1 MNREEMKQY
10 WVVAFC
16 IMVCLLALSS
26 RCMAARTLTV
36 TDMAG
41 RRVTVPFD
49 PERIVCL
56 GPGALRLIVYLD
68 AISKIAGV
76 EDMEKREAGA
86 RPYRLAHPELADL
99 PRCGP
104 GGPAGINKKPDL
116 EAVLSVNPQ
125 VIFATCMDASLAD
138 EVQRTLRIPL
148 VVLSYGASSNFD
160 ETVFDALHLA
170 GAILH
175 RERRAGEV
183 VAYIEDLRRD
193 LRKRTADIPEHA
205 RPTVYVGGLG
215 YRGAHGIE
223 STEQRYIPL
232 DWVGADNVAERVEAG
247 IGSHVAMGKE
257 TLLKLN
263 PDVVFIDGGGAML
276 IRADYLKKTDYY
288 KALTAFSS
296 RRVYMLHPFNW
307 YATNIGTALAD
318 AYATGKRLYEKQ
330 FEDVDLRHK
339 ADEIYTFLVGRPV
352 HARMQQDY
360 GPIGQQADFL
370 H

>member
-1 MNREEMKQY
+1 MKNT
-10 WVVAFC
+10 WFAAVCVMA
-16 IMVCLLALSS
+16 CLLALSS
-26 RCMAARTLTV
+26 RCMAARALTV

-41 RRVTVPFD
+41 RRVTVPYD
-49 PERIVCL
+49 PERIVCI
-56 GPGALRLIVYLD
+56 GPGALRLIVYLE
-68 AISKIAGV
+68 AVSKVAGV

-86 RPYRLAHPELADL
+86 RPYRLAHPELAAL

-125 VIFATCMDASLAD
+125 VIFATCMEASLAD

-148 VVLSYGASSNFD
+148 VVLSYGASANFD

-175 RERRAGEV
+175 RERRAAEV
-183 VAYIEDLRRD
+183 VAYIEALRRD
-193 LRKRTADIPEHA
+193 LRLRTGDVPGHA
-205 RPTVYVGGLG
+205 RPTVYVGGIG

-232 DWVGADNVAERVEAG
+232 DWVGADNVADRVKAG
-247 IGSHVAMGKE
+247 IGSHVAMGRE

-263 PDVVFIDGGGAML
+263 PDVIFIDGGGATL
-276 IRADYLKKTDYY
+276 VCADYRKKTEYY
-288 KALTAFSS
+288 QALKAFST
-296 RRVYMLHPFNW
+296 RRVYTLHPFNW

-318 AYATGKRLYEKQ
+318 AYAIGKILYEKQ
-330 FEDVDLRHK
+330 FEDVDPRQK
-339 ADEIYTFLVGRPV
+339 ADEVYTFLVGKPV
-352 HARMQQDY
+352 YKRMQGDY
-360 GPIGQQADFL
+360 GPIGQQLVFRP
-370 H
+370 

>member
-1 MNREEMKQY
+1 MNREEMKKY

-16 IMVCLLALSS
+16 IMVCLLALAS

-68 AISKIAGV
+68 AVSKTAGV

-116 EAVLSVNPQ
+116 EAVLSVDPQ

-193 LRKRTADIPEHA
+193 MPVRPFMWAVSDIAAPTASRA
-205 RPTVYVGGLG
+205 RSNAT
-215 YRGAHGIE
+215 YRL
-223 STEQRYIPL
+223 T
-232 DWVGADNVAERVEAG
+232 
-247 IGSHVAMGKE
+247 GSVPIM
-257 TLLKLN
+257 
-263 PDVVFIDGGGAML
+263 
-276 IRADYLKKTDYY
+276 
-288 KALTAFSS
+288 S
-296 RRVYMLHPFNW
+296 RSVW
-307 YATNIGTALAD
+307 
-318 AYATGKRLYEKQ
+318 
-330 FEDVDLRHK
+330 
-339 ADEIYTFLVGRPV
+339 RPV
-352 HARMQQDY
+352 SAAMSPWARRR
-360 GPIGQQADFL
+360 F
-370 H
+370 